1 MCVSLKQNYWN
12 RAHLAVLI
20 RNILEFW
27 LGLQSLFTIHHFYHH
42 YCLPQQKRISIF
54 REDLTKE
61 RHFFSTGKIC
71 SYVYSKILIMM
82 SSCKINNELFRN
94 FAFTFFHCPNLS
106 EITKSFLV
114 LIKPKFN
121 SIYIFLNG
129 KFQTKYEIGWKFES
143 QLFCFHF
150 YHFEV
155 KLQII
160 NKQFTLCILSTLL

>member
-1 MCVSLKQNYWN
+1 MV
-12 RAHLAVLI
+12 I
-20 RNILEFW
+20 RIFLEFW

-61 RHFFSTGKIC
+61 QHFFSTGI
-71 SYVYSKILIMM
+71 YSKILKMI

-106 EITKSFLV
+106 EITKSFSV
-114 LIKPKFN
+114 LIKLKFN
-121 SIYIFLNG
+121 SIYIFWNW
-129 KFQTKYEIGWKFES
+129 KFQTKYKIGWKFES

-150 YHFEV
+150 DHFEV

-160 NKQFTLCILSTLL
+160 NKQFTLCILITLL